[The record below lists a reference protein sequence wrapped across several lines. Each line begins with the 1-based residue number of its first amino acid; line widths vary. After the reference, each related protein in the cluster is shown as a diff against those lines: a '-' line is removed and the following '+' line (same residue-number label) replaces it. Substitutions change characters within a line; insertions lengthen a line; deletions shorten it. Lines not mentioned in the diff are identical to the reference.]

1 MNKSMDQISKEMAL
15 NIIDLDKQIMDLIK
29 HKKELIKTYKKFL
42 KENEIT
48 FLDNVELAALDK

>member
-1 MNKSMDQISKEMAL
+1 MNKSINQISKEMAID
-15 NIIDLDKQIMDLIK
+15 IIDLDKQIIDLIK
-29 HKKELIKTYKKFL
+29 HKKNLVKKYKKFL